1 MELWWKSACSGQ
13 SPTRRMCADGIGCA
27 LADFEKTLRPAGSWS
42 NRQAHA
48 IGVGGDAKAQLREA
62 DLDAKPTKPRQFKTS
77 ISQEFNRHAEPVKA
91 SGLAAQ

>member
-1 MELWWKSACSGQ
+1 MSACSSQ

-27 LADFEKTLRPAGSWS
+27 LANFEKTPRPAGNWS

-48 IGVGGDAKAQLREA
+48 IGVGGDANAQLREA
-62 DLDAKPTKPRQFKTS
+62 DLDATPATPRQFKTS
-77 ISQEFNRHAEPVKA
+77 ISQELNRRAEPVKA

>member
-27 LADFEKTLRPAGSWS
+27 LADFEKTPRPAGSWS

-62 DLDAKPTKPRQFKTS
+62 DLDAAPATPRQFKTS
-77 ISQEFNRHAEPVKA
+77 ISQEFNRRAEPVKA

>member
-13 SPTRRMCADGIGCA
+13 SPTRRMYADGIGCA
-27 LADFEKTLRPAGSWS
+27 LADFEKTPRHAGSWS

-48 IGVGGDAKAQLREA
+48 VGVGGDAKAQLREA
-62 DLDAKPTKPRQFKTS
+62 GLDAKPTKPRQFKTS
-77 ISQEFNRHAEPVKA
+77 ISQELSRRAEPVKA